1 LRECLEDDC
10 LVVVDARVLKPL
22 SLFSGVEG
30 RIVFSS
36 ENVMFLRVTIPP
48 RAVVPMHSHRHEQMG
63 ICLRGKAELRTET
76 DKAVV
81 TEGMFYWF
89 KPNERHSV
97 VSLSDEPSL
106 FLDVFN
112 PPREDY
118 LEKAKNVKG
127 KSQEK

>member
-1 LRECLEDDC
+1 LEI
-10 LVVVDARVLKPL
+10 VDARVLKPL

-36 ENVMFLRVTIPP
+36 ENVMFLHVAIPP
-48 RAVVPMHSHRHEQMG
+48 KAVVPMHSHRHEQMG

-76 DKAVV
+76 GKTIV

-89 KPNERHSV
+89 KPNEKHSV
-97 VSLSDEPSL
+97 ISLSDEPSL

-118 LEKAKNVKG
+118 LEKAKDVKS
-127 KSQEK
+127 KSSEK